1 MPSLEQLGRQLASL
15 QELQSVVH
23 TMKVLSAASIR
34 QYEQAV
40 QALGDYERTVELGLH
55 VVLRERQRP
64 PEATLVQGQ
73 RPLAA
78 IVFGSDHGLC
88 GRFNED
94 LTSYVEERLRPHMVA
109 GRPLWLL
116 VVGARL
122 AARLE
127 QAGLPVQADFLVP
140 GSATRIAASVQQILL
155 KVDEWRTDHG
165 VEQVQVFYNR
175 HHAGAQLRPLGR
187 TLLPVNLRRLH
198 RLEEAP
204 WPSQVLPTFSMEREQ
219 LFAALLR
226 QYFFVILFR
235 ACAESLA
242 SEHASRLAAMRSA
255 EANLQ
260 ERSQDLGRS
269 FRQARQGQITAE
281 LLDVVAGYEALMAG
295 GAEQSSA

>member
-1 MPSLEQLGRQLASL
+1 MPSLEQLGQQLASL

-40 QALGDYERTVELGLH
+40 QALGEYDRTVELGLH

-64 PEATLVQGQ
+64 PEAAIPSGQ

-78 IVFGSDHGLC
+78 IVLGSDHGLC

-94 LTSYVEERLRPHMVA
+94 LAVFVQDRLPTTA
-109 GRPLWLL
+109 GHAPLLM
-116 VVGARL
+116 VVGARMV
-122 AARLE
+122 ARLE
-127 QAGLPVQADFLVP
+127 QAGLAVQAEFLVP
-140 GSATRIAASVQQILL
+140 GSAARIASCVQQILL
-155 KVDEWRTDHG
+155 KIDAWRSAHG
-165 VEQVQVFYNR
+165 VEKVQIFYNR
-175 HHAGAQLRPLGR
+175 PQSGNLPRPLSR

-219 LFAALLR
+219 LFSALLR
-226 QYFFVILFR
+226 QYFFVILCR
-235 ACAESLA
+235 TCAESLA

-260 ERSQDLGRS
+260 DRVQELGRTL
-269 FRQARQGQITAE
+269 RRVRQGQITAE
-281 LLDVVAGYEALMAG
+281 LLDVVASYQALMAAG
-295 GAEQSSA
+295 SAGPSPA